1 MNFHKR
7 VTQNNYIREYVM
19 VLNGLLD
26 LTPREIDVLST
37 LIKIDE
43 SWVNR
48 STNELK
54 NVTSTDSR
62 RITMKENNMDKSNF
76 TKIIGKLRQMKLLI
90 KNVDCGWVINELLK
104 PKINKDKKI
113 EITFILDLN
122 DAPAVSETI

>member
-1 MNFHKR
+1 
-7 VTQNNYIREYVM
+7 M

-76 TKIIGKLRQMKLLI
+76 TKIICKLRQMKLLI
-90 KNVDCGWVINELLK
+90 KNVDGGWVINELLK

>member
-90 KNVDCGWVINELLK
+90 KNVDGGWVINELLK